1 MGDGKILINQK
12 IKERMLKLKLTKL
25 DQKLEHELIRSFRS
39 FSEQVKEDINA
50 IDDSPQLLNIIRIG
64 STFREL
70 CDKIGEDKDHF
81 SKFFRF
87 LDEVRSQDRQMEE
100 KIEAFKRKYDFSNP
114 SKFRVEISV
123 KTQDILLYFQNL
135 ISIYDDFQSQ
145 KEELKQSFIDN
156 DSSSYNQEKKQYLS
170 FFQNK
175 IQVIKQK
182 TRLITHLSPDVV
194 EQLDDSSSQFSRTI
208 SSAYYLV
215 HPEQKPENR
224 RLIQDFKK
232 SSSSDILDS
241 FKKPLPFQ
249 LEKAILRTF
258 IKNLENKMKDF
269 ESQGFIAH
277 IRSFAPLIF
286 AKYEEMVNNF
296 DNSNIFTLY
305 FEEKLQL
312 KNIVRKNYRALEE
325 WLERVN
331 RKYGEDQGDSKIE
344 PPVNPKILKSFL
356 TEYQIKRDQLQNQ
369 RKDRRIY
376 HYILNQK
383 KLEEKNEKKESR
395 ERLNVKKSEK
405 NEEQIKND
413 PDKQEKLK
421 KANNK

>member
-1 MGDGKILINQK
+1 MINQK

-64 STFREL
+64 SAFREL

-87 LDEVRSQDRQMEE
+87 LEEVRSQDRQMEE
-100 KIEAFKRKYDFSNP
+100 LIEAFKRKYDFSNP
-114 SKFRVEISV
+114 SKFRVEVSV
-123 KTQDILLYFQNL
+123 NTQDILLYIQSL

-145 KEELKQSFIDN
+145 KEELKQSFVDN
-156 DSSSYNQEKKQYLS
+156 DSSSYNAEKKDYLS
-170 FFQNK
+170 FFQKK
-175 IQVIKQK
+175 IQAIKQK
-182 TRLITHLSPDVV
+182 TRLITHLTPDVV
-194 EQLDDSSSQFSRTI
+194 EQMDDSSSHISRTI

-232 SSSSDILDS
+232 SSPSDILDS
-241 FKKPLPFQ
+241 FKQPLPFQ
-249 LEKAILRTF
+249 LEKAILHTF
-258 IKNLENKMKDF
+258 IKDLENKMKDF

-296 DNSNIFTLY
+296 DSSNSFTLN

-312 KNIVRKNYRALEE
+312 KNIIRKHYRALEE

-331 RKYGEDQGDSKIE
+331 RKYGEDQGNSKIE
-344 PPVNPKILKSFL
+344 PHVNPKILKSHL

-369 RKDRRIY
+369 RENRRIY
-376 HYILNQK
+376 QHILKQE
-383 KLEEKNEKKESR
+383 KLEEKNMKQKSR
-395 ERLNVKKSEK
+395 EILNAKKSE
-405 NEEQIKND
+405 NSEDQIKND
-413 PDKQEKLK
+413 PDKQEELK
-421 KANNK
+421 KANN